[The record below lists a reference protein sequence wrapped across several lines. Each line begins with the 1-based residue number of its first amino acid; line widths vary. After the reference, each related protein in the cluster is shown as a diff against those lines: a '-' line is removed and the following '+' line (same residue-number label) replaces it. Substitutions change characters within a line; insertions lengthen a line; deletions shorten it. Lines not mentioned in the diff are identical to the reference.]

1 MQKTSKLGRSGTNG
15 LNLYQPYFRRWHD
28 FIPNTNLDCSISSL
42 SRVKKAATL
51 RKTLESVF
59 LIISQVSR
67 RITYERFLKVIS
79 FQNEISE
86 PKIYWSSE
94 IVFESNMGVG
104 GVLSLL
110 WFQKRLP
117 DYAAK
122 KRLKL
127 EIMFLY
133 MKFTMSFL
141 YLKFKSI
148 NSFWKCV

>member
-1 MQKTSKLGRSGTNG
+1 MVFHFD
-15 LNLYQPYFRRWHD
+15 NLCCRTIGVRRE
-28 FIPNTNLDCSISSL
+28 FSISSL
-42 SRVKKAATL
+42 SRVKKAPTL

-59 LIISQVSR
+59 LIFTQVSR

-86 PKIYWSSE
+86 PKIYCSSE

-122 KRLKL
+122 KRLKFKIL
-127 EIMFLY
+127 QGLFFVYEI
-133 MKFTMSFL
+133 
-141 YLKFKSI
+141 
-148 NSFWKCV
+148 